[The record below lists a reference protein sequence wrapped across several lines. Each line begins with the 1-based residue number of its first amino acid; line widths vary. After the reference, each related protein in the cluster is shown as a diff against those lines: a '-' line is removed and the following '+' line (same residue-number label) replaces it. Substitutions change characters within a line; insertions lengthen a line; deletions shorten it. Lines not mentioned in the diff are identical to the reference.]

1 MARAPTRPSCRP
13 ELSNWFRRTSERT
26 QEQLGP
32 QEDPKDKPDALLASM
47 FELVREV
54 NTNAGK
60 LPAEGVVI
68 ARRVLDVVREVI
80 ETSADREL
88 DVHAVVAIR
97 GMLEDYLP
105 TTLRAYLAIDPS
117 VVDETRPSGRTPSE
131 SFIEQLDVLWA
142 SAMDLLEAARAHDAD
157 ALLSQ
162 GSFLRTKFSRSDLD
176 L

>member
-1 MARAPTRPSCRP
+1 LTS
-13 ELSNWFRRTSERT
+13 WFRRTSDRA

-32 QEDPKDKPDALLASM
+32 QEDPKDKPEALLASM
-47 FELVREV
+47 FELAHTV
-54 NTNAGK
+54 NSNAGK
-60 LPAEGVVI
+60 LPAEGVVV

-80 ETSADREL
+80 ETSSDREL
-88 DVHAVVAIR
+88 DIRAIVAVR

-117 VVDETRPSGRTPSE
+117 VVDQPRPSGRTPSQ

-142 SAMDLLEAARAHDAD
+142 SAMDLLDAARAHDAD

-162 GSFLRTKFSRSDLD
+162 GSFLRTKFSGSDLD

>member
-1 MARAPTRPSCRP
+1 VT
-13 ELSNWFRRTSERT
+13 WFRRANERA
-26 QEQLGP
+26 QEELSP
-32 QEDPKDKPDALLASM
+32 QDDPKDKPEALLASL
-47 FELVREV
+47 FALIREV
-54 NTNAGK
+54 NANAGR
-60 LPAEGVVI
+60 LPVEGVVV

-80 ETSADREL
+80 ETSSEREL
-88 DVHAVVAIR
+88 DVRAVVSIR

-105 TTLRAYLAIDPS
+105 TTLHAYLAIDPS
-117 VVDETRPSGRTPSE
+117 VVDQQRPSGRTPAQ

-162 GSFLRTKFSRSDLD
+162 GSFLRTKFSGSDLD

>member
-1 MARAPTRPSCRP
+1 MT
-13 ELSNWFRRTSERT
+13 WFRRASEHA
-26 QEQLGP
+26 QNELAP
-32 QEDPKDKPDALLASM
+32 QDDPKDKPEALLASM
-47 FELVREV
+47 FALTHEV
-54 NTNAGK
+54 NANAGR
-60 LPAEGVVI
+60 LPVEGVVV

-80 ETSADREL
+80 ETSAEREL
-88 DVHAVVAIR
+88 DIHAVVSIR

-117 VVDETRPSGRTPSE
+117 VVDQQRPSGRTPSQ

-162 GSFLRTKFSRSDLD
+162 GSFLRTKFSGSDLD

>member
-1 MARAPTRPSCRP
+1 VT
-13 ELSNWFRRTSERT
+13 WFRRASEHAHN
-26 QEQLGP
+26 ELGP
-32 QEDPKDKPDALLASM
+32 QDDPKDKPDALLASM
-47 FELVREV
+47 FALTHEV
-54 NTNAGK
+54 NASAGRS
-60 LPAEGVVI
+60 PVEGVVV

-80 ETSADREL
+80 ETSAEREL
-88 DVHAVVAIR
+88 DVHAVVSIR
-97 GMLEDYLP
+97 SMLEDYLP

-117 VVDETRPSGRTPSE
+117 VVDQVRPSGRTPSQ

-162 GSFLRTKFSRSDLD
+162 GSFLRTKFSGSDLD

>member
-1 MARAPTRPSCRP
+1 MT
-13 ELSNWFRRTSERT
+13 WFRRANERA
-26 QEQLGP
+26 QEELSP
-32 QEDPKDKPDALLASM
+32 QDDPKDKPEALLASL
-47 FELVREV
+47 FALIREV
-54 NTNAGK
+54 NASAGR
-60 LPAEGVVI
+60 LPVEGVVV

-80 ETSADREL
+80 EISSEREL
-88 DVHAVVAIR
+88 DGRAVVSIR

-105 TTLRAYLAIDPS
+105 TTLHAYLAIDPS
-117 VVDETRPSGRTPSE
+117 VVDQQRPSGRTPAQ

-162 GSFLRTKFSRSDLD
+162 GSFLRTKFSGSDLD

>member
-1 MARAPTRPSCRP
+1 MT
-13 ELSNWFRRTSERT
+13 WFRRAGERA
-26 QEQLGP
+26 QEELAP
-32 QEDPKDKPDALLASM
+32 EDDPKDKPEALMASL
-47 FELVREV
+47 FALTREV
-54 NTNAGK
+54 NANAGR
-60 LPAEGVVI
+60 LPIEGVVV

-80 ETSADREL
+80 ETSAERDL
-88 DVHAVVAIR
+88 DVRAVVSIR

-105 TTLRAYLAIDPS
+105 TTLHAYLAIDPS
-117 VVDETRPSGRTPSE
+117 VVDQPRPSGRTPAQ

-162 GSFLRTKFSRSDLD
+162 GSFLRTKFSGSDLD

>member
-1 MARAPTRPSCRP
+1 MT
-13 ELSNWFRRTSERT
+13 WFRRASEHAHN
-26 QEQLGP
+26 ELGP
-32 QEDPKDKPDALLASM
+32 QEDPKDKPEALLASM
-47 FELVREV
+47 FALTREV
-54 NTNAGK
+54 NASAGR
-60 LPAEGVVI
+60 LPVEGVVV

-80 ETSADREL
+80 ETSSEHEL
-88 DVHAVVAIR
+88 DVRVVVSIR

-105 TTLRAYLAIDPS
+105 TTLHAYLAIDPS
-117 VVDETRPSGRTPSE
+117 VLDQQRPSGRTPSQ

-162 GSFLRTKFSRSDLD
+162 GSFLRTKFSGSDLD

>member
-1 MARAPTRPSCRP
+1 MT
-13 ELSNWFRRTSERT
+13 WFRRANERA
-26 QEQLGP
+26 QEELSP
-32 QEDPKDKPDALLASM
+32 QDDPKDKPEALLASL
-47 FELVREV
+47 FALIREV
-54 NTNAGK
+54 NASAGR
-60 LPAEGVVI
+60 LPVEGVVV

-80 ETSADREL
+80 ETSSEREL
-88 DVHAVVAIR
+88 DVRAVVSIR

-105 TTLRAYLAIDPS
+105 TTLHAYLAIDPS
-117 VVDETRPSGRTPSE
+117 VVDQQRPSGRTPAQ

-162 GSFLRTKFSRSDLD
+162 GSFLRTKFSGSDLD